1 MAAPTAPTVVLNPYY
16 PSDGTVSFNIITFPD
31 VDGMD
36 IDIYDSGG
44 TLVYTGAAT
53 GLNYGYTMTWTLDV
67 PVTYFGTAGNTYDVS
82 VHVFNDDGDAYA
94 YTSLTVYDRPQV
106 TLVPAQGTT
115 ITDLPLTVLWSV
127 TDPTGV
133 SAQVLRVSGAHETI
147 YATDYK
153 PSMAL
158 DPTER
163 SAVIGPENML
173 NPLVDGE
180 TYTVELKVVNGVGFI
195 TIVTHTITTSWQ
207 PPVTPTATV
216 STDPDT
222 LAASVTVTAGAGTP
236 ATDTLMV
243 VRVNP
248 DGTRYVLA
256 DDLESG
262 DSVTDPLPPLG
273 VAYTYE
279 VTGIAATGVP
289 STAEIVPVTIKTGA
303 WALNFGNNAEECV
316 LFRYNPSASY
326 SIEHGGEMYH
336 FADGGADGG
345 YPVWYGTT
353 DRDESGSLSWQTAN
367 RSLADKLHDL
377 SLKYPTGW
385 IRDPYGHSWYAYIR
399 PSMSHDRTRVCKVSI
414 DWDKMRW
421 REP

>member
-1 MAAPTAPTVVLNPYY
+1 MAAPTAPTVALNPYY

-44 TLVYTGAAT
+44 TLVYTGAAI
-53 GLNYGYTMTWTLDV
+53 GLHYGYTMTWTLDV

-94 YTSLTVYDRPQV
+94 HTSFTVYDRPQV
-106 TLVPAQGTT
+106 TLVPAHGTT
-115 ITDLPLTVLWSV
+115 ITDLPLTVLWTV

-163 SAVIGPENML
+163 SVVIGPENML

-180 TYTVELKVVNGVGFI
+180 SYRVELKVVNGVGFI
-195 TIVTHTITTSWQ
+195 TIVTHTITVSWQ
-207 PPVTPTATV
+207 SPATPTATV
-216 STDPDT
+216 TTDPDT

-248 DGTRYVLA
+248 DGTRHVLA
-256 DDLESG
+256 DNLESG
-262 DSVTDPLPPLG
+262 DTVTDPLPPLG
-273 VAYTYE
+273 VEYAYE
-279 VTGIAATGVP
+279 VTGIALTGVP
-289 STAEIVPVTIKTGA
+289 SEPAIVQHTNTTSC
-303 WALNFGNNAEECV
+303 WALNFGEHAEECV
-316 LFRYNPSASY
+316 LFRFNPSASY

-336 FADGGADGG
+336 FADGGANGG
-345 YPVWYGTT
+345 LPQWYGTT
-353 DRDESGSLSWQTAN
+353 DRDESGSISWNTAD
-367 RSLADKLHDL
+367 RSLAMRLHEL
-377 SLKYPTGW
+377 SLAHPVGW
-385 IRDPYGHSWYAYIR
+385 IRDPYGRSWHARIV
-399 PSMSHDRTRVCKVSI
+399 PSMSHERTRTLKVSI
-414 DWDKMRW
+414 NWDKVVW
-421 REP
+421 KEP